1 MPMTVHWQKN
11 GRGGGIRTHDPL
23 LPKQMRYQAA
33 LRPDEQYSN
42 PRRGPLLGHTRIY
55 LQHMSLA
62 GAELTVIDPGDPF
75 PDASMAWGEDSDAPG
90 LLAVGGALDVDSLTR
105 SYANGIFPWFSRGQ
119 PILWW
124 SPDPRMV
131 LRTAE
136 FKLHRSLRRT
146 LVAFRGNPHCEV
158 RIDSAFS
165 EVIRACAGAY
175 RSGQDGTWIVP
186 QMVLAYEALQVA
198 GFAHSVET
206 WIDGKLVGGLYC
218 VALGGA
224 VFGESM
230 FARQTDASKIALSA
244 LVALCRENQIPMI
257 DCQQNTKH
265 LASLGARE
273 MPRAEFLEHV
283 AHNRAQASPVWR
295 FEPYTWKHI
304 LSA

>member
-1 MPMTVHWQKN
+1 MTVHWQKN

-33 LRPDEQYSN
+33 LRPDRQHSN
-42 PRRGPLLGHTRIY
+42 PNRGPLQTRTRIY
-55 LQHMSLA
+55 LRDMSLA
-62 GAELTVIDPGDPF
+62 GAKLTLLDPGDPF
-75 PDASMAWGEDSDAPG
+75 PDVSAAWGEDSDAPG
-90 LLAVGGALDVDSLTR
+90 LLAVGGALDVDSLKR
-105 SYANGIFPWFSRGQ
+105 AYANGIFPWFSHGQ
-119 PILWW
+119 PTLWW
-124 SPDPRMV
+124 SPNPRMV
-131 LRTAE
+131 LRTAD

-146 LVAFRGNPHCEV
+146 LMAFRKNTVSEV

-165 EVIRACAGAY
+165 EVIRACAGAP

-186 QMVLAYEALQVA
+186 QMVRAYEALHAA

-206 WIDGKLVGGLYC
+206 WIDGQLVGGLYC

-244 LVALCRENQIPMI
+244 LVALCREHQIATI
-257 DCQQNTKH
+257 DCQQNTRH
-265 LASLGARE
+265 LASLGAQE
-273 MPRAEFLEHV
+273 MPRAEFMEQV
-283 AHNRAQASPVWR
+283 AHNRRRPSAVWR
-295 FEPYTWKHI
+295 FEPLYWKHI